1 MIPEISIFLDKIVK
15 QRGCAEPPA
24 TQEDINIV
32 NDYLI
37 KKFKIT
43 LPKIWSDIWLRS
55 DGISENGLNFYRAS
69 GEREE
74 FEDFIEAN
82 KILKENNNI

>member
-1 MIPEISIFLDKIVK
+1 MIPEISILLDKIDK

-37 KKFKIT
+37 KEFKIT
-43 LPKIWSDIWLRS
+43 LPKIWSDIWLGS
-55 DGISENGLNFYRAS
+55 DGISENGLNFYTAGRR
-69 GEREE
+69 REVSRS
-74 FEDFIEAN
+74 FIEVN
-82 KILKENNNI
+82 KLFK

>member
-1 MIPEISIFLDKIVK
+1 MIPEISILLDKIDK

-43 LPKIWSDIWLRS
+43 LPKIWPDI
-55 DGISENGLNFYRAS
+55 
-69 GEREE
+69 
-74 FEDFIEAN
+74 
-82 KILKENNNI
+82 